1 MGQSDLTLIC
11 VVVGI
16 DEHTGLVQ
24 ALSPEVSFF
33 NELLGWRLLVRY
45 S

>member
-1 MGQSDLTLIC
+1 M
-11 VVVGI
+11 
-16 DEHTGLVQ
+16 DEDTGLVQ

-45 S
+45 SSHFLDGLGVGIC